1 MQIIRDQVKEDAHL
15 YRDANAYK
23 YSMLCE
29 SRDADIMCLIN
40 VEVDELIPDEDCN
53 S

>member
-1 MQIIRDQVKEDAHL
+1 MQIIRNQVKDNTHS
-15 YRDANAYK
+15 YSDANAYK

-29 SRDADIMCLIN
+29 SKDADIMCLVNI
-40 VEVDELIPDEDCN
+40 EIDELIPDEDCN